1 MAPAHFLLPAVGA
14 LPAHSAR
21 GQPVAPVRFD
31 SAARSRNRFHVL
43 DTEGRDEGDAAA
55 AAEAPWARPHA
66 ADEQPQHHHPA
77 PPQELPGVVEPAP
90 TPAPA
95 PAPGS
100 ASAGFLRLVAGTGAF
115 LFFASSAIAARPLV
129 ARVVFRALGT
139 AGEPALAQVLA
150 DADRDLLAAWLRGR
164 HSGLVV
170 VAAGAA
176 LWALRVPGV
185 AIFFRDAA
193 AAAEAPWADPHAAE
207 EQPQHHHP
215 APPQELPGVVE
226 PAPAPA
232 PAPAPGSAS
241 AGFLRLVAGTGAFLF
256 FASSAIAALPLFARV
271 VFRALGTAGEP
282 ALAQVLADADRD
294 LLAAWIR
301 GRHSGLVVVAAGAAL
316 WALRVPGVANF
327 FRAAE
332 ADAAQQA
339 VAEPAAWIRRPR
351 AALLLLLLV
360 FVLLAWAG
368 AEHART

>member
-14 LPAHSAR
+14 LPAHSVR
-21 GQPVAPVRFD
+21 GRPVAPVRFD

-66 ADEQPQHHHPA
+66 ADEQPQNHHPA
-77 PPQELPGVVEPAP
+77 PPQEVPGVVEPAP
-90 TPAPA
+90 APAPA

-100 ASAGFLRLVAGTGAF
+100 ATASAGFLRLVAGTGAV
-115 LFFASSAIAARPLV
+115 LFFASSAIAARPLF

-164 HSGLVV
+164 HS
-170 VAAGAA
+170 
-176 LWALRVPGV
+176 
-185 AIFFRDAA
+185 
-193 AAAEAPWADPHAAE
+193 
-207 EQPQHHHP
+207 
-215 APPQELPGVVE
+215 
-226 PAPAPA
+226 
-232 PAPAPGSAS
+232 
-241 AGFLRLVAGTGAFLF
+241 RLVF
-256 FASSAIAALPLFARV
+256 
-271 VFRALGTAGEP
+271 
-282 ALAQVLADADRD
+282 
-294 LLAAWIR
+294 
-301 GRHSGLVVVAAGAAL
+301 VAAGAAL

-327 FRAAE
+327 FHAAE

-351 AALLLLLLV
+351 AALLLLV

-368 AEHART
+368 AEHGRT